1 MYLQTNDIEV
11 IEKDTFQGLISL
23 ERLYIH
29 SNKINNIHVQ
39 AFEHLENVKL
49 IELSK
54 NNLKLCDR
62 TLFKKT
68 TRIER
73 LILDENP
80 FTSKVLEKNYFEIGN
95 PNCELTI

>member
-1 MYLQTNDIEV
+1 MHLHTNDIEV
-11 IEKDTFQGLISL
+11 IEKGTFQGLISL

-29 SNKINNIHVQ
+29 SNKINDIHVQ

-49 IELSK
+49 IDLRK

-68 TRIER
+68 TSLER
-73 LILDENP
+73 LFLEDNP
-80 FTSKVLEKNYFEIGN
+80 LSSTALEKNYFEIGN
-95 PNCELTI
+95 PNCELAL